1 MFKKIIY
8 CALFAIGLWIDMI
21 VTEIVMEWLVV
32 NHYITPTVWRIEE
45 PIMEL
50 ALVGWWI
57 YFAGTTFSKE
67 FNAKKNNQQ

>member
-8 CALFAIGLWIDMI
+8 CALFAIGLWF
-21 VTEIVMEWLVV
+21 VYSFTEIVMNWLFI
-32 NHYITPTVWRIEE
+32 NHYIALNVWLIEE

-57 YFAGTTFSKE
+57 YFAGTTFSK
-67 FNAKKNNQQ
+67 

>member
-8 CALFAIGLWIDMI
+8 CALFAIGLWFVYIF
-21 VTEIVMEWLVV
+21 TEIVMHWLFI
-32 NHYITPTVWRIEE
+32 NHYIALTVWLIEE

-57 YFAGTTFSKE
+57 YFAGTTFSK
-67 FNAKKNNQQ
+67 

>member
-8 CALFAIGLWIDMI
+8 CALFAIGLWFVDIF
-21 VTEIVMEWLVV
+21 TEIVMKWLFI
-32 NHYITPTVWRIEE
+32 NHYIALKVWIIEE

-57 YFAGTTFSKE
+57 YFAYTTFSK
-67 FNAKKNNQQ
+67 